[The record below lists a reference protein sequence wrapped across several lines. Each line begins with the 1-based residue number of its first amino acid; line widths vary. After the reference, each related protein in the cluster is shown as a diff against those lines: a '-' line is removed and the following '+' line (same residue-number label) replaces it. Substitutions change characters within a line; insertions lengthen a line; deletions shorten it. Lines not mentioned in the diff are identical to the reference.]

1 MKAITWHW
9 RNSIP
14 FIKWLVKQQPQN
26 CTWRHAFISK
36 TQFGSLR
43 HTALTKDI
51 CFKGRPW
58 CNCIL
63 CATSQSGSEAAG
75 WNGMGGEGWVK
86 TCLPEINPSKP
97 ANRKL
102 NFSVRQN
109 KNTNTDTHSNST
121 DINVLN
127 MTSYDEYDKGI
138 GKFEFIA
145 NYCTLCTVQFNS
157 IVSGLARE
165 RCRMCDRN
173 PTEFSYGADFSSET
187 KRFFPQELWVCFPRR
202 ARCGWWPFSFVPQPP
217 LINAGNPLKFSFY
230 NFASRFSDSSIA
242 ETWNK
247 IAVFV

>member
-1 MKAITWHW
+1 M
-9 RNSIP
+9 
-14 FIKWLVKQQPQN
+14 QQTRIWPTVYFVPPVNQAV
-26 CTWRHAFISK
+26 R
-36 TQFGSLR
+36 QL
-43 HTALTKDI
+43 D
-51 CFKGRPW
+51 
-58 CNCIL
+58 
-63 CATSQSGSEAAG
+63 
-75 WNGMGGEGWVK
+75 GMGWEGWVK

-173 PTEFSYGADFSSET
+173 LTEFSSGQIFPLKQKDFFLKS
-187 KRFFPQELWVCFPRR
+187 RVCFPRP
-202 ARCGWWPFSFVPQPP
+202 ARCGWSPFSFPS
-217 LINAGNPLKFSFY
+217 LY
-230 NFASRFSDSSIA
+230 NRHRS
-242 ETWNK
+242 
-247 IAVFV
+247 